1 MKKNIFKL
9 FVIFLII
16 LLSIFVGYEN
26 PEIAETFKGLVRFPQ
41 KYYNY
46 VFKNNLPTEKIDKN
60 KLTTYENE
68 QFSEIESNSFS
79 VKIAKVKSFPGKSAG
94 VFMSQ
99 NENLEIVY
107 QIFTQDGL
115 LIKKNDISDVI
126 LPLFFYG
133 KKNGGIKTVFSL
145 DNKYFALV
153 SSKKLY
159 CFYAS
164 VISLHDSKELLRS
177 KCLPDIKNADYNGLG
192 GAFIKGGDN
201 VLLSVGTPGYN
212 SDLINE
218 LAQLDQFIF
227 GKILSIKFSSLLNPK
242 NDKIDYT
249 IFSKGHRNPQG
260 LVINDDIIFSL
271 EHGPYGGDEL
281 NEIIEGKNYGWPI
294 VSLGTRYN
302 DGKSYF
308 RSHIEHNF
316 EEPIFTFSPSVAPSS
331 LNICPNNLSKYYQ
344 NYNCLMGL
352 SLRGMSILI
361 FLLDISLIVLLSD
374 GEVSYT

>member
-26 PEIAETFKGLVRFPQ
+26 PE
-41 KYYNY
+41 
-46 VFKNNLPTEKIDKN
+46 
-60 KLTTYENE
+60 
-68 QFSEIESNSFS
+68 
-79 VKIAKVKSFPGKSAG
+79 IAKVKSFPGKSAG

-361 FLLDISLIVLLSD
+361 FLLDKNKSKVINVEKILLNKRLRHFALNKD
-374 GEVSYT
+374 GNLFVDSEGYFYITADGDGMFKIRFDNFR